1 MMMTRAVFLVAL
13 LAAVAA
19 AGTTRTIQFK
29 DGKKKTVVLEACDD
43 AKLVYSQAG
52 KKTEIEWDKL
62 IATSAFEARKELT
75 SYDDPAARLAL
86 AEFARKLKLYP
97 EAMEQYEI
105 ALALGG
111 LDETSFEKK
120 AEALQKE
127 EIAYLTGLIDKLL
140 KSKAEPTT
148 CLAAIKRLKQR
159 YPDHPKNEKYT
170 PHIQALVD
178 ILAKEKQDEN
188 DAAAKVAE
196 SKEMAALRKQI
207 DKLEAK
213 RAKALA
219 KAKELRDESADPISK
234 RSISGVKKKL
244 LAPRGAERY
253 YKEIRKLLREMVKV
267 DRQFRIIDRKQLQK
281 ADDATAAALVECY
294 LPVAR
299 LLMRDR
305 NYKGAAKMV
314 EKILFYDPIHEE
326 ALEMGR
332 KIRKNRISFKASDIT
347 GIKGPIVTP
356 R

>member
-1 MMMTRAVFLVAL
+1 MMIRAALLVGL
-13 LAAVAA
+13 LAAIAT
-19 AGTTRTIQFK
+19 AGTTRTLQFK
-29 DGKKKTVVLEACDD
+29 DGKKKTVVLENCDD
-43 AKLVYSQAG
+43 TKLVYSQAG
-52 KKTEIEWDKL
+52 TKTEIKWDAL
-62 IATSAFEARKELT
+62 MAASAYEARKELT
-75 SYDDPAARLAL
+75 SYDDADARLAL
-86 AEFARKLKLYP
+86 AEFARRLKLYP

-111 LDETSFEKK
+111 LDETSFEEK
-120 AEALQKE
+120 AEALLKE
-127 EIAYLTGLIDKLL
+127 EIAYLTGLIDALL
-140 KSKAEPTT
+140 KKKAEPTT

-159 YPDHPKNEKYT
+159 YPDHPKNEEYT
-170 PHIQALVD
+170 PHIQSLVD
-178 ILAKEKQDEN
+178 ILAKEKQNEN
-188 DAAAKVAE
+188 DALAKQAD

-207 DKLEAK
+207 EKLEAK

-219 KAKELRDESADPISK
+219 KAKKLRDESADPISK

-253 YKEIRKLLREMVKV
+253 YKDIRKLLREMVKV
-267 DRQFRIIDRKQLQK
+267 DRQFRIVDKKELQK

-326 ALEMGR
+326 AMEMGR

-347 GIKGPIVTP
+347 GIKGPIVSP